1 MYMQDQPE
9 WQLQSRC
16 AMKVCHEGQWST
28 LPNAKAVTQ
37 AVAVPAV
44 GVEMQGTAS
53 LGVTVIPCGGILG
66 FTFCFSMEGQDFRKL
81 KLPRIMYKCQT
92 EWFPTA

>member
-1 MYMQDQPE
+1 MQDQSE
-9 WQLQSRC
+9 WQLQSRY
-16 AMKVCHEGQWST
+16 AMKVCHEGQWPT

-44 GVEMQGTAS
+44 GVEMWGSIS
-53 LGVTVIPCGGILG
+53 LGVTVIPGGGILEL
-66 FTFCFSMEGQDFRKL
+66 TFYFSMEGQDFRNL

-92 EWFPTA
+92 EWFPMA